1 MNKLGKAVLIA
12 GGMAVVGCVSY
23 LKCLTDVIV
32 DLDESSETAYNIYSY
47 DVQKRPTNGVFD
59 VLMKNAI
66 NANEI
71 VKQWV

>member
-23 LKCLTDVIV
+23 MKCLADVIV

-47 DVQKRPTNGVFD
+47 DIQRRPINGVFD
-59 VLMKNAI
+59 MLMKNGI

-71 VKQWV
+71 TKQLD

>member
-1 MNKLGKAVLIA
+1 MKTLEKAVLIA

-23 LKCLTDVIV
+23 LKGLEDVII

-47 DVQKRPTNGVFD
+47 DIQRRHINDVFD
-59 VLMKNAI
+59 MLMKNGI

-71 VKQWV
+71 TKQLD